1 METLPRFFDERA
13 HNLEIY
19 AQKQIFNRMTILN
32 ELPMNQNVAG
42 EFTIVFYQ
50 INFQKKS
57 STQFSDNDSRPTFL

>member
-42 EFTIVFYQ
+42 EFTIVFLTTLAPHFYK
-50 INFQKKS
+50 I
-57 STQFSDNDSRPTFL
+57 RPI